1 MLTPPCHDHLGL
13 NQPLP
18 LLLLSFLVTL
28 TAVKTPNCAHFL
40 YLSISSKYLPT
51 KPSLWPSSHQKELVG
66 TYVSVFSFCVCVF
79 VCASLPKFWPKCWSL
94 PCWPNRK
101 GASWS
106 YLIGSLGPNF
116 PPDKVTSWIICE
128 QYSEVH
134 MPSTL
139 LAFTSPKRE
148 PVGLS
153 SPSCQPALQSNLE
166 SLFAKMCLQ
175 SSFYLQVCLSHWGI
189 LALAFTSPKRSQL
202 VHVCLVS
209 LSISRC
215 QLSSQP
221 ITLVSSIFANQSVS
235 PCLPTNR
242 RPFL

>member
-1 MLTPPCHDHLGL
+1 MAFVSPKRAGWHL
-13 NQPLP
+13 
-18 LLLLSFLVTL
+18 
-28 TAVKTPNCAHFL
+28 
-40 YLSISSKYLPT
+40 
-51 KPSLWPSSHQKELVG
+51 
-66 TYVSVFSFCVCVF
+66 CVCLF
-79 VCASLPKFWPKCWSL
+79 LLCLCLRVCFSSQVLTQVLVPTSLAFIS
-94 PCWPNRK
+94 PNRK

-116 PPDKVTSWIICE
+116 PPDKVMSWIICE
-128 QYSEVH
+128 QHSEVH

-215 QLSSQP
+215 QLSSRP
-221 ITLVSSIFANQSVS
+221 ITLVSSVFANQSVS